1 MSVAR
6 RRRKRFHQ
14 KLWSSWN
21 SWCEQ
26 QKHIKLKLMMK
37 LRWWCQWRTTKE
49 SRCGRYELENWKSRT
64 IAKIFGKTRNCIWRL
79 DIVSPPYFDIDSN
92 VFQLDLGWS
101 VSNVG
106 RSTPSSH
113 QTDWKLGVWWGG
125 AVSGNLSLGSLV
137 LLGMGFHDR
146 FHLHGK
152 DRIGVPPSWF
162 GITKG
167 AFLETL
173 SLKLVS
179 LAHWHHWRLTRFRSW
194 FSKGWFSIPMCLL
207 TIMAEWTKEIY
218 EVPVCTSS
226 SNARRVFIQSKL
238 WPSTGHIWGKY
249 SWGISLVNEGF
260 WSAPKTWRPEESYR
274 FPLKPETQG
283 EDQWSTTT
291 QPFLL
296 WLTMHYTSNTMVCPF
311 RSCKARCW

>member
-1 MSVAR
+1 MS
-6 RRRKRFHQ
+6 
-14 KLWSSWN
+14 
-21 SWCEQ
+21 
-26 QKHIKLKLMMK
+26 LKK
-37 LRWWCQWRTTKE
+37 QNHRNFFW
-49 SRCGRYELENWKSRT
+49 EN
-64 IAKIFGKTRNCIWRL
+64 RNCIWRL
-79 DIVSPPYFDIDSN
+79 EIVFPPYFDIDN
-92 VFQLDLGWS
+92 NFFQLDLRWS

-113 QTDWKLGVWWGG
+113 QTDWKLGVWWDGP
-125 AVSGNLSLGSLV
+125 VSGNLSLGSLV
-137 LLGMGFHDR
+137 LLGKGFHDR

-179 LAHWHHWRLTRFRSW
+179 LAHWHHW
-194 FSKGWFSIPMCLL
+194 
-207 TIMAEWTKEIY
+207 
-218 EVPVCTSS
+218 
-226 SNARRVFIQSKL
+226 
-238 WPSTGHIWGKY
+238 GKY

-260 WSAPKTWRPEESYR
+260 WSTPKTWRPEESYR
-274 FPLKPETQG
+274 FRLKPETQG

-296 WLTMHYTSNTMVCPF
+296 WLTMHYTSNTMVCSF
-311 RSCKARCW
+311 RSCKARCSIGKALPSH